1 MSSTEFTK
9 IDNALIDFDENGCII
24 IKKQEE
30 PPAKR
35 QFTDVSN
42 IITNQEDGPGPYEC
56 TICYKKFVKKSYWKR
71 HVLSHNEMF
80 ACKVC
85 GKQFMHQTH
94 VNQHMN
100 VHKEEKE
107 HACDI
112 CGYKVRFKF
121 NLSKHRA
128 THIPYKDHNG
138 EIKYL
143 TLK

>member
-1 MSSTEFTK
+1 
-9 IDNALIDFDENGCII
+9 
-24 IKKQEE
+24 
-30 PPAKR
+30 
-35 QFTDVSN
+35 
-42 IITNQEDGPGPYEC
+42 
-56 TICYKKFVKKSYWKR
+56 
-71 HVLSHNEMF
+71 MF

-128 THIPYKDHNG
+128 TYIPYKDHNG